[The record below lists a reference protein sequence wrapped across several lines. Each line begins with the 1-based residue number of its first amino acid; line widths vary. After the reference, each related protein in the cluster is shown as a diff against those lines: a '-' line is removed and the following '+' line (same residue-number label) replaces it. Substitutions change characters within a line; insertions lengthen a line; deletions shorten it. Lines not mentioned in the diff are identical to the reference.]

1 MASRRS
7 GPYSWRMP
15 EASPGDGDIATETL
29 PPLEVFAVDDD
40 GRLRAEEDH
49 LPTALDIIRM
59 VREAAREIHNQAK
72 ADRALA
78 VANRPGPSMLQSDR
92 KGAGDDIIH
101 AVRADP
107 VIAITAMLGG
117 SPLDPPIPGLRV
129 ALSSKVTD
137 HRGVTWAASVRPPCS
152 PRRRRARLRVYPSP
166 STNVT
171 FIELIPD
178 RPRRR
183 RSRGFIR
190 AGVRIG
196 ETLGNRLI
204 ALAGAPPPPSPE
216 VGPDD
221 ACVPGYSPGAWI

>member
-1 MASRRS
+1 MAARRS
-7 GPYSWRMP
+7 GPYSWSMSER
-15 EASPGDGDIATETL
+15 SPGDSDIATETL
-29 PPLEVFAVDDD
+29 PELEVFVVDHD
-40 GRLRAEEDH
+40 GRLRSDEDP
-49 LPTALDIIRM
+49 LPTALDVIRM
-59 VREAAREIHNQAK
+59 VRDAAREMHNQAK

-107 VIAITAMLGG
+107 VLAITAMLAGD
-117 SPLDPPIPGLRV
+117 PLDPPIRGLRV
-129 ALSSKVTD
+129 AVGTRVAD
-137 HRGVTWAASVRPPCS
+137 HRGVTWKASVRGSFS

-183 RSRGFIR
+183 RSAGFIR
-190 AGVRIG
+190 AGVRIT
-196 ETLGNRLI
+196 EALGNRLI
-204 ALAGAPPPPSPE
+204 ALGDSP
-216 VGPDD
+216 VRSIPRHGSDD
-221 ACVPGYSPGAWI
+221 AAVARYSRRAWI

>member
-1 MASRRS
+1 MS
-7 GPYSWRMP
+7 

-29 PPLEVFAVDDD
+29 TPLEVFAVDED
-40 GRLRAEEDH
+40 GRLRADEDH

-59 VREAAREIHNQAK
+59 VRDAARDMHNQAK

-107 VIAITAMLGG
+107 VLAITAMLGAG
-117 SPLDPPIPGLRV
+117 PLDPPIPGLRV
-129 ALSSKVTD
+129 TLSSRVAD
-137 HRGVTWAASVRPPCS
+137 HRGVTWAASVRPPLAL
-152 PRRRRARLRVYPSP
+152 RRRRARLRVYPSP

-183 RSRGFIR
+183 RSGGFIR
-190 AGVRIG
+190 AGVRIS

-204 ALAGAPPPPSPE
+204 ALAGPPPAPAPGL
-216 VGPDD
+216 GPNDS
-221 ACVPGYSPGAWI
+221 CVPGYSPGAWI

>member
-1 MASRRS
+1 
-7 GPYSWRMP
+7 MP

-29 PPLEVFAVDDD
+29 PPLKVFVVAED
-40 GRLRAEEDH
+40 GALHADEDH
-49 LPTALDIIRM
+49 LPTALDVIRM
-59 VREAAREIHNQAK
+59 VRDAAREMHNQAK

-107 VIAITAMLGG
+107 VAAITAMLGG
-117 SPLDPPIPGLRV
+117 GPLNPPIPGLRV
-129 ALSSKVTD
+129 ALATKVTD
-137 HRGVTWAASVRPPCS
+137 HRGVTWTASVRPAFS
-152 PRRRRARLRVYPSP
+152 IRRRRARLRVYPSP

-183 RSRGFIR
+183 RSGGFVR
-190 AGVRIG
+190 AGVRIS
-196 ETLGNRLI
+196 EALGNRLI
-204 ALAGAPPPPSPE
+204 AVAATPLPVAQTA
-216 VGPDD
+216 VPDD
-221 ACVPGYSPGAWI
+221 SCVPGYSPGAWI

>member
-1 MASRRS
+1 MS
-7 GPYSWRMP
+7 
-15 EASPGDGDIATETL
+15 EQSPGSNEIAAETL
-29 PPLEVFAVDDD
+29 PELEVFAVDDQ
-40 GRLRAEEDH
+40 GRLHTDQDH

-59 VREAAREIHNQAK
+59 VRDTAREMHNQAK

-107 VIAITAMLGG
+107 VVSITGMLGG
-117 SPLDPPIPGLRV
+117 GPLDPPIRGLQV
-129 ALSSKVTD
+129 ALATKVTD
-137 HRGVTWAASVRPPCS
+137 HRGVTWTASVRPSFS
-152 PRRRRARLRVYPSP
+152 PRRRRARLRVSPSP

-183 RSRGFIR
+183 RSAGFIR
-190 AGVRIG
+190 AGVRIT
-196 ETLGNRLI
+196 EALGNRLI
-204 ALAGAPPPPSPE
+204 ALDEEAVGVPAGHGA
-216 VGPDD
+216 DD
-221 ACVPGYSPGAWI
+221 RRAARYSPRAWI